1 MGAWIWSAMGHA
13 GVWMIFFEILLLMLS
28 LTFIILGILTAY
40 FGSGKSRAAGIS
52 LLVIGFIIPAILYFL
67 LWMKKVG
74 HFTNDLLLPALI
86 YIGGGIIGVVIG
98 FLVFLGIIM
107 KT

>member
-1 MGAWIWSAMGHA
+1 MHFVWGTIGAQ
-13 GVWMIFFEILLLMLS
+13 GVWMIFTEIILLTLS
-28 LTFIILGILTAY
+28 LVFIILGALTAY

-52 LLVIGFIIPAILYFL
+52 LLVIGFIIPAIMYFVW
-67 LWMKKVG
+67 WMNEVG
-74 HFTNDLLLPALI
+74 HFTNDLLLPGLI

>member
-1 MGAWIWSAMGHA
+1 MCTFVWGAMGNE
-13 GVWMIFFEILLLMLS
+13 GLWMIFTEIILLTLS

-40 FGSGKSRAAGIS
+40 FGSGKSRAAGLS
-52 LLVIGFIIPAILYFL
+52 LLIVGIIIPIIMYFEW
-67 LWMKKVG
+67 WMKWVG
-74 HFTNDLLLPALI
+74 HFTNDLLLPGLI
-86 YIGGGIIGVVIG
+86 YIGGAIIGVAIG

>member
-1 MGAWIWSAMGHA
+1 MHTWIWNAMGHA
-13 GVWMIFFEILLLMLS
+13 GVWMIFLEIILLMLS

-67 LWMKKVG
+67 RWINEAG
-74 HFTNDLLLPALI
+74 HFTKDLLLPALI
-86 YIGGGIIGVVIG
+86 YIGGGIIGVAIG
-98 FLVFLGIIM
+98 FAVFLGIIM

>member
-1 MGAWIWSAMGHA
+1 MDFVWGTIGAQ
-13 GVWMIFFEILLLMLS
+13 GVWMIFFEIILLMLS
-28 LTFIILGILTAY
+28 LVFIILGALTAY

-52 LLVIGFIIPAILYFL
+52 LLIIGFIIPAIMYFV
-67 LWMKKVG
+67 WWVNRVG
-74 HFTNDLLLPALI
+74 HFTNDLLLPGLV
-86 YIGGGIIGVVIG
+86 YVGGAIIGVVIG